1 MPFSA
6 NERTS
11 LLALKGVG
19 PTVIARLEELGYD
32 TLKQFAN
39 ANTQHILS
47 QAATITGSTCWK
59 NSPQARAAI
68 AAVIQLAQNQQWN
81 CALLALAT
89 KCPIG

>member
-6 NERTS
+6 NECTS

-19 PTVIARLEELGYD
+19 PAVIARLEGLGYD
-32 TLKQFAN
+32 TLKQLAN

-68 AAVIQLAQNQQWN
+68 AAAIRLANGN
-81 CALLALAT
+81 
-89 KCPIG
+89 

>member
-1 MPFSA
+1 MSFSA

-19 PTVIARLEELGYD
+19 PAVIARLEGLGYD
-32 TLKQFAN
+32 TLKQLAN
-39 ANTQHILS
+39 ANTQHIVS

-68 AAVIQLAQNQQWN
+68 AAVIQLAQNQQ
-81 CALLALAT
+81 
-89 KCPIG
+89 

>member
-1 MPFSA
+1 MSFSA

-19 PTVIARLEELGYD
+19 PAVIARLEGLGYD
-32 TLKQFAN
+32 TLKQLAN

-47 QAATITGSTCWK
+47 QAAPITGSTCWK

-68 AAVIQLAQNQQWN
+68 AAVIQLAQNQQ
-81 CALLALAT
+81 
-89 KCPIG
+89 